1 MAKAIWE
8 NVVVAES
15 DRTVEIEGNRYFPVD
30 SVQRGYLRP
39 SEHHTVCPWK
49 GTASYY
55 HLEANGKRNENAA
68 WYYPDPKT
76 AASQIKDHIAFWK
89 GVKVLK

>member
-15 DRTVEIEGNRYFPVD
+15 DRTVEIEGNQYFPAD
-30 SVQRGYLRP
+30 SVHLEYLRP

-55 HLEANGKRNENAA
+55 HLEADGKRNENAA

-76 AASQIKDHIAFWK
+76 AAAEIKDHIAFWK
-89 GVKVLK
+89 GVRVSR

>member
-15 DRTVEIEGNRYFPVD
+15 DRTVEIEGNQYFPVD
-30 SVQRGYLRP
+30 SVERGYLRP

-68 WYYPDPKT
+68 WYYPDPKA

-89 GVKVLK
+89 GVKVLG